1 MKTEKNITKNIIYVL
16 AMVTISIVVVWN
28 IIDLLAPNVVNKDL
42 LRLVDSHFNLLCC
55 YYIIVKYF
63 FGDNIKENS

>member
-1 MKTEKNITKNIIYVL
+1 MKKEKNVIYVL
-16 AMVTISIVVVWN
+16 AMVTISIIVVWN

-42 LRLVDSHFNLLCC
+42 LRFVDSHFNVLFC